1 MGGIIGT
8 GHIKRL
14 KERLRFLED
23 RIEDSDQPSGY
34 DMKEANALRWVI
46 EELDDEGRSVI
57 YSKEYDRGQINIL
70 KYYQGV
76 LKKAVHSGNVEAL
89 QFLLDKTN
97 KWLDEKNKEAR

>member
-23 RIEDSDQPSGY
+23 RIEEVDQPSGY
-34 DMKEANALRWVI
+34 DMKEASALRWVI
-46 EELDDEGRSVI
+46 EELDDKGRSVI
-57 YSKEYDRGQINIL
+57 YSKEYDRGRINIL
-70 KYYQGV
+70 KFYQKT
-76 LKKAVHSGNVEAL
+76 LQNAIHSGNVEAL

-97 KWLDEKNKEAR
+97 KWLEEKNK